1 MTKIFAHRGASAYAP
16 ENTMEAFHLAAK
28 QGADGIELDVHV
40 TKDGEVVVTHDEKID
55 RVSNGSGFV
64 KDMTLR
70 ELKRLS
76 FHNHMESYV
85 GAGIPTLR
93 EVLEFVKTTTMAVNI
108 ELKTGLYW

>member
-16 ENTMEAFHLAAK
+16 ENTMEAFELAAK

-55 RVSNGSGFV
+55 RVSNGSGFI

-76 FHNHMESYV
+76 FHNHMESLMWEQV
-85 GAGIPTLR
+85 FRRFARFSNMSVQQIW
-93 EVLEFVKTTTMAVNI
+93 M
-108 ELKTGLYW
+108 